1 MSTLNTT
8 ETFVKQF
15 NSAYEDKYI
24 NEIPK
29 EKYEKYKN
37 ILKDIIKRNPEI
49 CNIFKR
55 NKDQKIT
62 AKSQMSYYLKSS
74 NK

>member
-1 MSTLNTT
+1 MSTLDTT
-8 ETFVKQF
+8 EIFVKQI
-15 NSAYEDKYI
+15 NTAYEDKYI

-29 EKYEKYKN
+29 EKYEN